1 VPSFSD
7 VVKKAWD
14 EPTSHVDLYNI
25 LHHKL
30 SLTGKILNIWS
41 RSLFPN
47 TNTQLHM
54 ALKVILLLPMLWKE
68 GLIHSGPYL
77 TMGSPARS
85 ARPGPA
91 RPKISGHGPARAC
104 PWPGPGP
111 EI

>member
-68 GLIHSGPYL
+68 GLIHSRLSASPLRGPN
-77 TMGSPARS
+77 
-85 ARPGPA
+85 GPLKGYGDA
-91 RPKISGHGPARAC
+91 HTK
-104 PWPGPGP
+104 
-111 EI
+111 